1 MRKYTIL
8 FLSIIIFFFLY
19 FFIKYNVQN
28 NTELFVKYKTKIPIK
43 TKYKIRKFLTNLNT
57 LYFYKKNSFEFEK
70 RKKNVLLNK
79 NIPGDELHLYTNSDL
94 IFTGP
99 RAYFASNKENLF
111 LITGTGVL
119 MTIPLNEISKN
130 NEKIQFKKINTNL
143 NEFTKKY
150 KDGGRFFSKT
160 SIVKSL
166 LYKNEIF
173 LVSIVQKFR
182 ENCYKHVILEGE
194 LKKNKILF
202 KEFFKIDE
210 CRTFYIDYVGG
221 TLADYKNDKI
231 LYTVGDWAICEDPR
245 WLENNEKGF
254 CTKNS
259 AQSMS
264 SALGKIYEINFY
276 TKESNII
283 SIGHDNPQGIVY
295 DSKNNI
301 IFSTEH
307 GPKGGDE
314 LNINIDPS
322 TISIKNYGYPISSYG
337 EHYGNPDDP
346 KIKNKYEEAP
356 LHKSHKKYGFEEPL
370 DYFVPSIGISDIEKL
385 DNKLLIASMGGN
397 ISKGQLSFYIYT
409 LNSMQEIENKERF
422 TINERIRDIHI
433 LENYIVLFLESTG
446 TIALY
451 ERN

>member
-1 MRKYTIL
+1 MKKYIL
-8 FLSIIIFFFLY
+8 LLLSITIILSSY
-19 FFIKYNVQN
+19 FFINYNVKN
-28 NTELFVKYKTKIPIK
+28 NTELFIKNKNKIPIK
-43 TKYKIRKFLTNLNT
+43 IKYKIRSFLTKMNT
-57 LYFYKKNSFEFEK
+57 LYFYKKNDFVFEK
-70 RKKNVLLNK
+70 RKKNILLNK
-79 NIPGDELHLYTNSDL
+79 NIPGDELHLYTNSNL

-99 RAYFASNKENLF
+99 RSYFASNQENLF

-119 MTIPLNEISKN
+119 MTIPLNDISKN
-130 NEKIQFKKINTNL
+130 NEKIKFKKINTNL
-143 NEFTKKY
+143 DEFTKEY
-150 KDGGRFFSKT
+150 KDGGSFFSKV

-166 LYKNEIF
+166 LYKNELF
-173 LVSIVQKFR
+173 LVSIVQKFN
-182 ENCYKHVILEGE
+182 ESCYKHVILEGE
-194 LKKNKILF
+194 LKNNKILF

-259 AQSMS
+259 AQSML

-276 TKESNII
+276 TKESKII

-295 DSKNNI
+295 DPKNNI

-307 GPKGGDE
+307 GPQGGDE
-314 LNINIDPS
+314 LNININPS
-322 TISIKNYGYPISSYG
+322 TALIKNYGYPISSYG
-337 EHYGNPDDP
+337 EHYGYPDP
-346 KIKNKYEEAP
+346 KMKYKYEEAP
-356 LHKSHKKYGFEEPL
+356 LYKSHKKYGFEEPL

-385 DNKLLIASMGGN
+385 DNKLLVASMGGN
-397 ISKGQLSFYIYT
+397 INHGDLSFYIYT
-409 LNSMQEIENKERF
+409 LNNMQEIENREIF
-422 TINERIRDIHI
+422 PIHQRIRDIHI
-433 LENYIVLFLESTG
+433 LKNYIILFLETTG